1 MFDLVGLGGTFDH
14 LHEGHKLLLKTALT
28 VSEKIVIGLATE
40 DLLKNKKYS
49 HKLEDYETRKNN
61 IEQFITSFADLE
73 RVKIIELNEPY
84 GPPIKEE
91 KYQGLVVSQ
100 ETYSTALKINEKR
113 KEKGFPPLIIVVIPI
128 IKNEKNEKISSTAIR
143 KNIE

>member
-14 LHEGHKLLLKTALT
+14 LHEGHRLLIKTALK

-49 HKLEDYETRKNN
+49 QKLEGYETRKNN
-61 IEQFITSFADLE
+61 IEKFISSFADLD
-73 RVKIIELNEPY
+73 RVKIVELNEPY

-113 KEKGFPPLIIVVIPI
+113 REKGFPPLILVVIPI
-128 IKNEKNEKISSTAIR
+128 IKNEKNEKISSTTIR
-143 KNIE
+143 KDIK